1 MKKKAIITG
10 INGQDGA
17 YLTQYLLSKDYE
29 VHGIIRR
36 NSVPEHQ
43 TFRLNSVYEEIKNN
57 LHYGDLTD
65 FSSLVRLI
73 STIKPQEIYNL
84 GAQSHVGIS
93 FDSPLFTTNT
103 IVDGTINLLECIR
116 TVDQNIRF
124 YQASSSEM
132 FGNQIDKDG
141 FQRESTPMVPVSPYG
156 AAKLCA
162 FHNVQVYR
170 KSYNI
175 FASNGILFNHESP
188 FRGVNFVTNKIV
200 RGAVMIYKG
209 HTNELRLG
217 NLEAS
222 RDWGHAKDYVK
233 AMHSILNH
241 NKPDDFVCASGETHT
256 VQELC
261 NYVFDKLDIS
271 KQKIIIDEKF
281 LRPNELFLLKG
292 DPSKI
297 KKELAWEPEYS
308 FISMIDEMIEYWIQ
322 ELK

>member
-29 VHGIIRR
+29 VHGLIRR

-65 FSSLVRLI
+65 FSSLVRLV
-73 STIKPQEIYNL
+73 STLKPQEIYNL

-93 FDSPLFTTNT
+93 FNSPLFTTNT

-116 TVDQNIRF
+116 TVDRNIRF

-200 RGAVMIYKG
+200 RGAVMIHKG

-217 NLEAS
+217 NLDAS

-233 AMHSILNH
+233 AMHLILNH

-297 KKELAWEPEYS
+297 KKELSWEPEYS
-308 FISMIDEMIEYWIQ
+308 FISMIDEMIEYWI
-322 ELK
+322 KKIK